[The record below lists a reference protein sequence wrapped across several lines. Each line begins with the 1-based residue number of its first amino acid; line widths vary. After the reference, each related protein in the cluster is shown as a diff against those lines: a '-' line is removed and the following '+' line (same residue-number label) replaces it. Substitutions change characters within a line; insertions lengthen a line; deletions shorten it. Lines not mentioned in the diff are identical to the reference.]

1 VTVPEPDDREGSPA
15 VVATLKWTAV
25 KPGSRRRT
33 TSLERAADT
42 WIRAYKD
49 AEHLRR
55 TRDWALRLEPEAR
68 LAVRLAALTH
78 DMERHFEGGPTM
90 DPASME
96 PDDVHYLQA
105 HTDRSSAI
113 VASWLREQGA
123 SPELVALVA
132 DLVRHHELGGSPAA
146 DLVQAADSLSF
157 LETKRSVMQRWLEGG
172 RCDLARA
179 ERQPVWMAERI
190 RLPAARPLAEPLLA
204 QTLDLIRRTA
214 ASIEREARAR

>member
-1 VTVPEPDDREGSPA
+1 M
-15 VVATLKWTAV
+15 
-25 KPGSRRRT
+25 
-33 TSLERAADT
+33 SLERAADT
-42 WIRAYKD
+42 WIRPYTD

-55 TRDWALRLEPEAR
+55 TRDWALRLEPEAP

-157 LETKRSVMQRWLEGG
+157 LETKRRVMQRWLVDG

-214 ASIEREARAR
+214 AAIEREARAR

>member
-1 VTVPEPDDREGSPA
+1 MSDEHG
-15 VVATLKWTAV
+15 
-25 KPGSRRRT
+25 
-33 TSLERAADT
+33 LERAAET
-42 WIRAYKD
+42 WIRPYTD
-49 AEHLRR
+49 AHHLRR
-55 TRDWALRLEPEAR
+55 TRDWALRLQPGAP

-96 PDDVHYLQA
+96 PDDARYLDA
-105 HTDRSSAI
+105 HAERSSAI

-123 SPELVALVA
+123 SLELVAIVA

-157 LETKRSVMQRWLEGG
+157 LETKRSVMQRWLVDG

-179 ERQPVWMAERI
+179 ERQPIWMAERI

-214 ASIEREARAR
+214 AEGKRSSEPRP

>member
-1 VTVPEPDDREGSPA
+1 M
-15 VVATLKWTAV
+15 
-25 KPGSRRRT
+25 
-33 TSLERAADT
+33 SLERAIET
-42 WIRAYKD
+42 WIRPYVD
-49 AEHLRR
+49 AHHLRR
-55 TRDWALRLEPEAR
+55 TRDWALRLQPGAP

-96 PDDVHYLQA
+96 PDDMGYLRA
-105 HTDRSSAI
+105 HSERSTAI

-123 SPELVALVA
+123 SRELVALVA
-132 DLVRHHELGGSPAA
+132 DLVRHHEVGGSPAA

-157 LETKRSVMQRWLEGG
+157 LETKRGLMQRWVIDG

-179 ERQPVWMAERI
+179 ARQPIWMAERI

-204 QTLDLIRRTA
+204 QTLGLIRCTA
-214 ASIEREARAR
+214 ADIEETRTFSRFDTRQEQTMPNDAGTP